1 MKLNKKIWDRV
12 ELKEILNFKNGFNFN
27 KGTQDSGWRLFGVSN
42 FQDHFFANYRD
53 IPFLIADRIPTDDYL
68 LQDND
73 ILFVRSNGNRELVGR
88 TLLFKGIPF
97 NATFSAFC
105 IRGRIY
111 DSNVDSIYLTYC
123 TKSNAFMYN
132 LRRLVQGTN
141 ITSISQNLLSN
152 VEIPL
157 PPLEEQKQIAALF
170 QSIDNAIEQTEA
182 QENNLLQT
190 KRQLLRELFSDNQK
204 FGTYLNVENYQT
216 IKFGDVAQHISKR
229 VEPAKTDLTI
239 YVGLEHLD
247 PDNLRIERHGTPA
260 DVKGT
265 KLLVWKDDIIFG
277 KRRAYQRKVAVS
289 HFEGICSA
297 HSMVLRAKEDVITKE
312 FLPYFMQSDVFM
324 DRSVQ
329 ISEGSLSPT
338 IKWKILE
345 KQEFTIPKI
354 EFQEKLAD
362 LFKQFD
368 KIIYELRDQK
378 QTLKKLKQKLL
389 DEILG

>member
-1 MKLNKKIWDRV
+1 MKLDKGIWDQV
-12 ELKEILNFKNGFNFN
+12 ELKEILQFKNGFNFN
-27 KGTQDSGWRLFGVSN
+27 KGTQHSGWRLFGVSD
-42 FQDHFFANYRD
+42 FQDHFFAKYKD
-53 IPFLIADRIPTDDYL
+53 IPFLIADRIPSDDYL
-68 LQDND
+68 LRDND

-88 TLLFKGIPF
+88 TLLFKEIPF

-111 DSNVDSIYLTYC
+111 DSNVDPIYLAYS
-123 TKSNAFMYN
+123 TKSNAFRDS
-132 LRRLVQGTN
+132 LIRLVQGTN
-141 ITSISQNLLSN
+141 ITSISQNLLSQL
-152 VEIPL
+152 EIPL

-170 QSIDNAIEQTEA
+170 QSIDNAIGQTET
-182 QENNLLQT
+182 QEENLLQT
-190 KRQLLRELFSDNQK
+190 KRQLLWELFSEKQK
-204 FGTYLNVENYQT
+204 IGTYLNSESYQT
-216 IKFGDVAQHISKR
+216 VQFGKLAEHISKR
-229 VEPAKTDLTI
+229 VEPAKTDLKI

-247 PDNLRIERHGTPA
+247 PDNLRIERQGTPA

-265 KLLVWKDDIIFG
+265 KLLIWKGDIIFG

-297 HSMVLRAKEDVITKE
+297 HSMVLRAKEKAIKKE

-345 KQEFTIPKI
+345 KQEFAIPKM
-354 EFQEKLAD
+354 EFQEKLTD
-362 LFKQFD
+362 LFKHFD
-368 KIIYELRDQK
+368 KLIYELREQK
-378 QTLKKLKQKLL
+378 ETLKKLKQKLL